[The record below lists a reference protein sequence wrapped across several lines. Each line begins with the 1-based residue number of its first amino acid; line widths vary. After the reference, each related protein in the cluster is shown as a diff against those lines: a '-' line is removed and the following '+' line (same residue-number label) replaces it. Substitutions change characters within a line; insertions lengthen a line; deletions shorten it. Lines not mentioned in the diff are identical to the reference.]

1 MEQQRVNLRLIKIES
16 ITLKER
22 GGKNEK
28 FFYATNTMVGHSKQL
43 SMNQAMNYNMFNFLI
58 Y

>member
-22 GGKNEK
+22 GKNEK
-28 FFYATNTMVGHSKQL
+28 FFMPQTQWLATQS
-43 SMNQAMNYNMFNFLI
+43 NYP
-58 Y
+58 